1 MFCAH
6 QSVYIH
12 FVQMDYS
19 RVNVSKEKKAVL
31 VLSDGSIF
39 FGKGFGAT
47 ERRVGEIVF
56 TTNMTGYEESLTD
69 PSFAGQILVSTY
81 PLIGNYGTKPE
92 WCESNHMQVE
102 GYAIRELCASPRHE
116 HSTGSLSKR
125 MEDEGIPGITGIDTR
140 FLTRQIRKAGVMPA
154 CLSVYE
160 KEEDTQALL
169 SMARELD
176 YSKIN
181 FVEKV
186 SVGEAATYGKGG
198 KKVVLVD
205 YGVKMG
211 IVREL
216 VQRGCEVTVVPF
228 STSAEEMLSFGPKG
242 ILASNG
248 PGDPALMQKESA
260 ELRKLWGKL
269 PIFGICLG
277 NQLLAQSA
285 GAKTYK
291 LKFGHRGGNHPV
303 MDLAANNVVITT
315 QNHGFAV
322 DEKTLPPE
330 FEVTHRNL
338 SDGTVEGIA
347 HKELPIF
354 AVQYHP
360 EANPGPCDS
369 KHLFDR
375 FAAMV

>member
-1 MFCAH
+1 
-6 QSVYIH
+6 VL
-12 FVQMDYS
+12 
-19 RVNVSKEKKAVL
+19 KENGKKAVL

-47 ERRVGEIVF
+47 GRRMGEIVF
-56 TTNMTGYEESLTD
+56 NTNMTGYEESLTD
-69 PSFAGQILVSTY
+69 PSYAGQILVSTY
-81 PLIGNYGTKPE
+81 PLIGNYGTQSI
-92 WCESNHMQVE
+92 WCESQHMQVE
-102 GYAIRELCASPRHE
+102 GYAIRELCSTPRHDK
-116 HSTGSLSKR
+116 STSSLGKR
-125 MEDEGIPGITGIDTR
+125 MEDEGIPGIHGIDTR
-140 FLTRQIRKAGVMPA
+140 FLVRLIRNSGVMPA
-154 CLSVYE
+154 CLSVYD
-160 KEEDTQALL
+160 KEEDTQELL

-186 SVGEAATYGKGG
+186 SVGEAVSYGKGS
-198 KKVVLVD
+198 KKVVLID

-211 IVREL
+211 IIREL
-216 VQRGCEVTVVPF
+216 NKRNVEVVAVPF
-228 STSAEEMLSFGPKG
+228 SASAEEILSYKPNG

-248 PGDPALMQKESA
+248 PGDPALMKKESE
-260 ELRKLWGKL
+260 ELRKLYHL

-303 MDLAANNVVITT
+303 LDINANRVVITT
-315 QNHGFAV
+315 QNHGYAV
-322 DEKTLPPE
+322 DEKTLPKE
-330 FEVTHRNL
+330 FSVTHKNL

-347 HKELPIF
+347 HSELPVF

-360 EANPGPCDS
+360 EASPGPCDS
-369 KHLFDR
+369 KYLFDK
-375 FAAMV
+375 FVKML

>member
-1 MFCAH
+1 MLA
-6 QSVYIH
+6 
-12 FVQMDYS
+12 
-19 RVNVSKEKKAVL
+19 EKKAVL

-69 PSFAGQILVSTY
+69 PSYAGQILVSTY

-92 WCESNHMQVE
+92 WCESGQMQVE
-102 GYAIRELCASPRHE
+102 GYAVRELCALPRHE
-116 HSTGSLSKR
+116 KSTSSLGKR
-125 MEDEGIPGITGIDTR
+125 MEDAGIPGIWGIDTR
-140 FLTRQIRKAGVMPA
+140 FLVRQIRNSGVMPS

-160 KEEDTQALL
+160 KEEDTQELL

-186 SVGEAATYGKGG
+186 SVGEAAHYGKGS

-205 YGVKMG
+205 YGAKMG
-211 IVREL
+211 IVHEL
-216 VQRGCEVTVVPF
+216 VKRGVETIVVPF
-228 STSAEEMLSFGPKG
+228 STSAEEMLAFSPDG

-248 PGDPALMQKESA
+248 PGDPALLAKESS
-260 ELRKLWGKL
+260 ELRKLFGKL
-269 PIFGICLG
+269 PVFGICLG
-277 NQLLAQSA
+277 NQLLGKAA

-303 MDLAANNVVITT
+303 LDVKANKVTITT

-322 DEKTLPPE
+322 DEKTLPSE

-338 SDGTVEGIA
+338 IDGTVEGIC
-347 HKELPIF
+347 HRELPVF

-369 KHLFDR
+369 KQLFDK
-375 FAAMV
+375 FVGML

>member
-1 MFCAH
+1 MGVE
-6 QSVYIH
+6 S
-12 FVQMDYS
+12 
-19 RVNVSKEKKAVL
+19 KAVL

-69 PSFAGQILVSTY
+69 PSYAGQILVSTY
-81 PLIGNYGTKPE
+81 PLIGNYGMQPE
-92 WCESNHMQVE
+92 WCESGRIQVE
-102 GYAIRELCASPRHE
+102 GYAVRELCASPAHVK
-116 HSTGSLSKR
+116 SAANLGKR
-125 MEDEGIPGITGIDTR
+125 MEDEGLPGIWGIDTR
-140 FLTRQIRKAGVMPA
+140 FLTRQIRKSGVMPA
-154 CLSVYE
+154 CLSVYGE
-160 KEEDTQALL
+160 AEDTQELL
-169 SMARELD
+169 SMARKLD
-176 YSKIN
+176 YSKVN

-186 SVGEAATYGKGG
+186 SVGKAKSFGRGS
-198 KKVVLVD
+198 KKVVLMD

-216 VQRGCEVTVVPF
+216 SKRNVEVVVVPF
-228 STSAEEMLSFGPKG
+228 NTDAEEIMGFKPDGV
-242 ILASNG
+242 LASNG
-248 PGDPALMQKESA
+248 PGDPALLAKESG
-260 ELRKLWGKL
+260 ELKKLFGKL

-277 NQLLAQSA
+277 NQLLGQAA

-303 MDLAANNVVITT
+303 LDIRANRVTITT
-315 QNHGFAV
+315 QNHGFAI
-322 DEKTLPPE
+322 DEKTLPRE

-338 SDGTVEGIA
+338 IDGTVEGIM
-347 HKELPIF
+347 HRELPIF

-369 KHLFDR
+369 KYLFDK
-375 FAAMV
+375 FVAML

>member
-1 MFCAH
+1 MPI
-6 QSVYIH
+6 Q
-12 FVQMDYS
+12 
-19 RVNVSKEKKAVL
+19 KKSVL
-31 VLSDGSIF
+31 VLSDGTVF
-39 FGKGFGAT
+39 HGKGFGAS

-69 PSFAGQILVSTY
+69 PSYAGQILVSTY
-81 PLIGNYGTKPE
+81 PLIGNYGTQGE
-92 WCESNHMQVE
+92 WCESGNLQVE
-102 GYAIRELCASPRHE
+102 GYVIRELCKAPH
-116 HSTGSLSKR
+116 HVKSTAGLAKR
-125 MEDEGIPGITGIDTR
+125 MEDEGVPGMHGIDTR
-140 FLTRQIRKAGVMPA
+140 ALVRKIRDSGVMPA
-154 CLSVYE
+154 CLSVCE
-160 KEEDTQALL
+160 KEEDEQELL
-169 SMARELD
+169 SIARELD

-186 SVGEAATYGKGG
+186 SVGEAKSYGKGG
-198 KKVVLVD
+198 RKVVLID

-216 VQRGCEVTVVPF
+216 VARGLEVVVVPF
-228 STSAEEMLSFGPKG
+228 STSAEEILSYSPKG

-248 PGDPALMQKESA
+248 PGNPALMQKESG
-260 ELRKLWGKL
+260 ELRKLYHL

-277 NQLLAQSA
+277 NQLLGQSA
-285 GAKTYK
+285 GAKTFK

-303 MDLAANNVVITT
+303 LDVKANRVVITT
-315 QNHGFAV
+315 QNHGYAL

-369 KHLFDR
+369 KYLFDR
-375 FAAMV
+375 FVKML

>member
-1 MFCAH
+1 
-6 QSVYIH
+6 
-12 FVQMDYS
+12 MDYP

-69 PSFAGQILVSTY
+69 PSYAGQILVSTY
-81 PLIGNYGTKPE
+81 PLIGNYGTQEK

-102 GYAIRELCASPRHE
+102 GYAVRELCATPRHDG
-116 HSTGSLSKR
+116 STDTLSKR
-125 MEDEGIPGITGIDTR
+125 MEGEGIPGITGIDTR
-140 FLTRQIRKAGVMPA
+140 FLVRQIRKTGVMPA

-160 KEEDTQALL
+160 KEEDTQNLL

-186 SVGEAATYGKGG
+186 SVGEAVSYGKGS
-198 KKVVLVD
+198 KKVVLID

-216 VQRGCEVTVVPF
+216 VARGCEVVAVPF
-228 STSAEEMLSFGPKG
+228 SASAEEILAFKPHG

-248 PGDPALMQKESA
+248 PGDPALMAKESG
-260 ELRKLWGKL
+260 ELKKLYHL

-285 GAKTYK
+285 GAATYK

-303 MDLAANNVVITT
+303 MDIKANRVVITT

-369 KHLFDR
+369 KYLFDK
-375 FAAMV
+375 FVKML

>member
-1 MFCAH
+1 ME
-6 QSVYIH
+6 YP
-12 FVQMDYS
+12 
-19 RVNVSKEKKAVL
+19 RVNVIKEKEKKAVL

-69 PSFAGQILVSTY
+69 PSYAGQILVSTY
-81 PLIGNYGTKPE
+81 PLIGNYGMQSE
-92 WCESNHMQVE
+92 WCESDHFQVE
-102 GYAIRELCASPRHE
+102 GYAIRELCNTPRHDK
-116 HSTGSLSKR
+116 STSTLSKR
-125 MEDEGIPGITGIDTR
+125 MEDEGVPGIHGIDTR
-140 FLTRQIRKAGVMPA
+140 FLVRLIRNAGVMPA
-154 CLSVYE
+154 CLSVSD
-160 KEEDTQALL
+160 KQEDTQELL
-169 SMARELD
+169 SMAKELD

-186 SVGEAATYGKGG
+186 STGEAKSYGKGN
-198 KKVVLVD
+198 KKVVLID

-216 VQRGCEVTVVPF
+216 NARGVEVVVVPF
-228 STSAEEMLSFGPKG
+228 STSAEEILTYKPNG

-248 PGDPALMQKESA
+248 PGDPALMQKESN
-260 ELRKLWGKL
+260 ELKKLYHL

-277 NQLLAQSA
+277 NQLLGQSA
-285 GAKTYK
+285 GAKTFK

-303 MDLAANNVVITT
+303 LDIAANKVVITT
-315 QNHGFAV
+315 QNHGFAI
-322 DEKTLPPE
+322 DESTLPKD
-330 FEVTHRNL
+330 FVVTHKNL
-338 SDGTVEGIA
+338 SDGTNEGIA

-354 AVQYHP
+354 SVQYHP

-369 KHLFDR
+369 KYLFDK
-375 FAAMV
+375 FVKML

>member
-1 MFCAH
+1 MEP
-6 QSVYIH
+6 
-12 FVQMDYS
+12 
-19 RVNVSKEKKAVL
+19 EKKAVL

-39 FGKGFGAT
+39 FGRGFGAT
-47 ERRVGEIVF
+47 GKRVGEIVF

-69 PSFAGQILVSTY
+69 PSYAGQILISTY
-81 PLIGNYGTKPE
+81 PLIGNYGTGQE
-92 WCESNHMQVE
+92 WCESDRMQVE
-102 GYAIRELCASPRHE
+102 GYAIRELCAVPRHAK
-116 HSTGSLSKR
+116 SAKSLARR
-125 MEDEGIPGITGIDTR
+125 MDDEGIPGIHGIDTR
-140 FLTRQIRKAGVMPA
+140 YLVRLIRKNGVMPA

-160 KEEDTQALL
+160 KEQDTQELL
-169 SMARELD
+169 SMAQSLD

-186 SVGEAATYGKGG
+186 STGEAKSYGKGS
-198 KKVVLVD
+198 KKVVLID
-205 YGVKMG
+205 YGAKMG

-216 VQRGCEVTVVPF
+216 AARGCEVVVVPF
-228 STSAEEMLSFGPKG
+228 STSAQEILSYNPDG

-248 PGDPALMQKESA
+248 PGDPALMKKESA
-260 ELRKLWGKL
+260 ELKGLWHL

-285 GAKTYK
+285 GASTYK

-303 MDLAANNVVITT
+303 LDIAKNRVVITT

-322 DEKTLPPE
+322 DGKTLPGE
-330 FEVTHRNL
+330 FEVTHTNL
-338 SDGTVEGIA
+338 TDNTVEGIM

-369 KHLFDR
+369 KCLFDK
-375 FAAMV
+375 FVNML

>member
-1 MFCAH
+1 M
-6 QSVYIH
+6 I
-12 FVQMDYS
+12 
-19 RVNVSKEKKAVL
+19 KEKKAVL

-69 PSFAGQILVSTY
+69 PSYAGQILVSTY
-81 PLIGNYGTKPE
+81 PLIGNYGTRPD
-92 WCESNHMQVE
+92 WCESQQMQVE
-102 GYAIRELCASPRHE
+102 GYAIRELCAAPRHLK
-116 HSTGSLSKR
+116 STNSLGKR
-125 MEDEGIPGITGIDTR
+125 MEEAGIPGIHGIDTR
-140 FLTRQIRKAGVMPA
+140 FLTMQIRRSGVMPA
-154 CLSVYE
+154 CISVYE
-160 KEEDTQALL
+160 KEEDTQELL
-169 SMARELD
+169 SMASELD
-176 YSKIN
+176 YSNVN

-186 SVGEAATYGKGG
+186 SVGEAKSYGKGS
-198 KKVVLVD
+198 KKVVLID
-205 YGVKMG
+205 YGAKMG

-216 VQRGCEVTVVPF
+216 NKRNVEVIVVPF
-228 STSAEEMLSFGPKG
+228 SSSAEEMLGFSPDG

-248 PGDPALMQKESA
+248 PGNPALLVKESN
-260 ELRKLWGKL
+260 ELKKIFGMV

-277 NQLLAQSA
+277 NQLLGQAA

-303 MDLAANNVVITT
+303 LDLREKKVAITT
-315 QNHGFAV
+315 QNHGYAV
-322 DEKTLPPE
+322 DEKTLPQE

-338 SDGTVEGIA
+338 IDGTVEGIA
-347 HKELPIF
+347 HRELPVF

-369 KHLFDR
+369 KYLFNK
-375 FAAMV
+375 FVEML

>member
-1 MFCAH
+1 MLA
-6 QSVYIH
+6 
-12 FVQMDYS
+12 
-19 RVNVSKEKKAVL
+19 EKKAVL

-69 PSFAGQILVSTY
+69 PSYAGQILVSTY
-81 PLIGNYGTKPE
+81 PLIGNYGMQPD
-92 WCESNHMQVE
+92 WCESSQMQVE
-102 GYAIRELCASPRHE
+102 GYAVRELCSGPRHAN
-116 HSTGSLSKR
+116 STATLGKR
-125 MEDEGIPGITGIDTR
+125 MEDAGIPGIWGIDTR
-140 FLTRQIRKAGVMPA
+140 FLVRLIRNSGVMPA
-154 CLSVYE
+154 CLSVCE
-160 KEEDTQALL
+160 KQEDQQELL

-186 SVGEAATYGKGG
+186 SVGEAKSYGKGG
-198 KKVVLVD
+198 KKVVLID

-216 VQRGCEVTVVPF
+216 AKRGLEVVVVPF
-228 STSAEEMLSFGPKG
+228 STSAEEMLAFSPDG

-248 PGDPALMQKESA
+248 PGDPALLTKESN
-260 ELRKLWGKL
+260 ELRKLFGKL

-277 NQLLAQSA
+277 NQLLGQAA

-303 MDLAANNVVITT
+303 LDVKAAKVTITT

-322 DEKTLPPE
+322 DEKTLPSE

-338 SDGTVEGIA
+338 IDGTVEGMQ
-347 HKELPIF
+347 HKELPVF

-369 KHLFDR
+369 KYLFDK
-375 FAAMV
+375 FVSML

>member
-1 MFCAH
+1 
-6 QSVYIH
+6 
-12 FVQMDYS
+12 MDYP
-19 RVNVSKEKKAVL
+19 RVHVENDLKAAL

-47 ERRVGEIVF
+47 GRRVGEIVF

-69 PSFAGQILVSTY
+69 PSYAGQILVSTY
-81 PLIGNYGTKPE
+81 PLIGNYGTNSE
-92 WCESNHMQVE
+92 WCESKELQIE
-102 GYAIRELCASPRHE
+102 GYAIRELCRTPQHVQ
-116 HSTGSLSKR
+116 STSSLHKR
-125 MEDEGIPGITGIDTR
+125 MEEGGVPGIQGIDTR
-140 FLTRQIRKAGVMPA
+140 LLVRQIRNSGVMPA

-160 KEEDTQALL
+160 QGEDTQELL
-169 SMARELD
+169 AQAQALD

-186 SVGEAATYGKGG
+186 SVGKAESFGKGN
-198 KKVVLVD
+198 KRVVLID

-216 VQRGCEVTVVPF
+216 NKRGCEVVVVPF
-228 STSAEEMLSFGPKG
+228 NTPAEEILTYKPAG
-242 ILASNG
+242 ILVSNG
-248 PGDPALMQKESA
+248 PGNPALLVKESA
-260 ELRKLWGKL
+260 ELRKLYHL
-269 PIFGICLG
+269 PMFGICLG

-285 GAKTYK
+285 GAKTFK

-303 MDLAANNVVITT
+303 LDILANKVTITT
-315 QNHGFAV
+315 QNHGYAV
-322 DEKTLPPE
+322 DEKTLPAE
-330 FEVTHRNL
+330 FTVTHKNL
-338 SDGTVEGIA
+338 IDGTVEGTE

-369 KHLFDR
+369 KYLFDK
-375 FAAMV
+375 FVKML

>member
-1 MFCAH
+1 MIA
-6 QSVYIH
+6 
-12 FVQMDYS
+12 
-19 RVNVSKEKKAVL
+19 EKKAVL

-69 PSFAGQILVSTY
+69 PSYAGQILVSTY
-81 PLIGNYGTKPE
+81 PLIGNYGMQPE
-92 WCESNHMQVE
+92 WCESSQMQVE
-102 GYAIRELCASPRHE
+102 GYAIRELCASPAHVK
-116 HSTGSLSKR
+116 STSNLGKR
-125 MEDEGIPGITGIDTR
+125 MEDAGIPGIWGIDTR
-140 FLTRQIRKAGVMPA
+140 FLTRQIRKTGVMPA
-154 CLSVYE
+154 CLSVYD
-160 KEEDTQALL
+160 KQEDTQELL

-176 YSKIN
+176 YSKVN

-186 SVGEAATYGKGG
+186 SVGEAKSYGKGG

-216 VQRGCEVTVVPF
+216 NKRGVEVVVVPF
-228 STSAEEMLSFGPKG
+228 STSAEEMLSFSPNG

-248 PGDPALMQKESA
+248 PGDPALLGKESG
-260 ELRKLWGKL
+260 ELRKLFGKL

-277 NQLLAQSA
+277 NQLLGQAA
-285 GAKTYK
+285 GGKTYK

-303 MDLAANNVVITT
+303 LDIKANKVMITT

-322 DEKTLPPE
+322 DEKTLPAG

-338 SDGTVEGIA
+338 IDGTVEGIA
-347 HKELPIF
+347 HRELPIF

-369 KHLFDR
+369 KYLFDK
-375 FAAMV
+375 FVKML

>member
-1 MFCAH
+1 M
-6 QSVYIH
+6 
-12 FVQMDYS
+12 
-19 RVNVSKEKKAVL
+19 
-31 VLSDGSIF
+31 VLSDGSVF

-47 ERRVGEIVF
+47 GRRAGEIVF

-69 PSFAGQILVSTY
+69 PSYAGQILVSTY
-81 PLIGNYGTKPE
+81 PLIGNYGTQPE
-92 WCESNHMQVE
+92 WCESDLLQVE
-102 GYAIRELCASPRHE
+102 GYVVRELCRAPHHV
-116 HSTGSLSKR
+116 HSQKTLEQR
-125 MEDEGIPGITGIDTR
+125 MEDEGIPGIWGLDTR
-140 FLTRQIRKAGVMPA
+140 LLVRKIRMAGVMPA

-160 KEEDTQALL
+160 NEEDPQELL
-169 SMARELD
+169 SIAQKLD

-186 SVGEAATYGKGG
+186 SVGQAKSYGKGG
-198 KKVVLVD
+198 KKVVLID

-216 VQRGCEVTVVPF
+216 LKRKLEVVVVPF
-228 STSAEEMLSFGPKG
+228 SASAEEILSFSPSGV
-242 ILASNG
+242 LVSNG
-248 PGDPALMQKESA
+248 PGDPALLVKESA
-260 ELRKLWGKL
+260 ELRKLYHL
-269 PIFGICLG
+269 PLFGICLG
-277 NQLLAQSA
+277 NQLLAQSS

-303 MDLAANNVVITT
+303 LHMAENKVIITT

-322 DEKTLPPE
+322 DERTLPPE
-330 FEVTHRNL
+330 FSVTHKNL
-338 SDGTVEGIA
+338 TDGTVEGIA

-369 KHLFDR
+369 KYLFDK
-375 FAAMV
+375 FVAMI